1 MQDQTVCRMH
11 GGMQPAAIVNAEKRR
26 NARQAILA
34 AEAFGLPREVDPH
47 TALLEELYR
56 TAGAVEWL
64 SAVVADLERDAITW
78 GMTREKEG
86 GEDAGTTHEAKVS
99 VWVQLWQA
107 ERKHLIDV
115 GKACVGAGIEE
126 RRVRLAEQAGAVLA
140 GVLQRF
146 AAAMLLVVAEAVGPS
161 AALDAVR
168 AVWAA
173 QVSEIGRRELM
184 AAAETPPNVP

>member
-1 MQDQTVCRMH
+1 MH
-11 GGMQPAAIVNAEKRR
+11 GGKTPSALR
-26 NARQAILA
+26 NAAQRREQRQAILA

-107 ERKHLIDV
+107 ERKHLVDV

-184 AAAETPPNVP
+184 AAAETPVQP